1 MMEITRYNT
10 GGRRFLAAIIDGI
23 VFYPIVFINN
33 WIFEPGKSESL
44 IVTWTI
50 FITIISTLYSVLL
63 HYKYGQTV
71 GKMAVRIKVVD
82 VSETR
87 NMTFRQSFFRD
98 CIYILIELLAVIY
111 IVSISG
117 TFSDKLES
125 YNNIVSNAQLLWILI
140 ELITMF
146 TNSKRRA
153 LHDYIARSVVIRV

>member
-1 MMEITRYNT
+1 MNKYNT

-23 VFYPIVFINN
+23 VFFPIGFIQN

-44 IVTWTI
+44 IITWTI
-50 FITIISTLYSVLL
+50 FITITSTLYSVLL

-71 GKMAVRIKVVD
+71 GKMVVKIKVVD
-82 VSETR
+82 VNETR
-87 NMTFRQSFFRD
+87 NMKFRQSFLRD
-98 CIYILIELLAVIY
+98 CIYILIEILAVIY

-117 TFSDKLES
+117 TFWDKLES

-146 TNSKRRA
+146 TNPKRRA
-153 LHDYIARSVVIRV
+153 LHDYMAGSVVIRV